1 MSELKQ
7 NAGTAVLEAPVDA
20 PVDAP
25 VPVRLEA
32 TGRDL
37 MVATGF
43 GVLGALA
50 ALGAGDLGGAYTRD
64 LAFLPSTG
72 VSAHLGS
79 VLGLGLAGAVLGFLG
94 YLDHVTHLVRNRHN
108 LVVFALALSALLAVG
123 LVDDGG
129 WLRAGIGAA
138 CGVWTLVLMVVMAIT
153 PGGSIGGG
161 DLKLLPSVALI
172 IGLHSPVVST
182 VWLLV
187 SFIATLMV
195 LTALRLRGASKKA
208 GVPMIP
214 IAAISMP
221 ISVLILIPAGLA
233 AAI

>member
-1 MSELKQ
+1 MSELTKD
-7 NAGTAVLEAPVDA
+7 AGTAVLETPVD
-20 PVDAP
+20 VP
-25 VPVRLEA
+25 VPLRPEA
-32 TGRDL
+32 TSRDL
-37 MVATGF
+37 AVAAGF
-43 GVLGALA
+43 SMLGALA

-108 LVVFALALSALLAVG
+108 LAVFVLAVSALLAVG
-123 LVDDGG
+123 MVDDGG
-129 WLRAGIGAA
+129 WLRAAIGGA
-138 CGVWTLVLMVVMAIT
+138 CGVWTLVLMVVTAIT
-153 PGGSIGGG
+153 PSGSIGGG

-187 SFIATLMV
+187 SFILTLVV
-195 LTALRLRGASKKA
+195 LTVLRLRGASKKA

-214 IAAISMP
+214 IAAISLP

>member
-7 NAGTAVLEAPVDA
+7 SAGTAVLETPADI
-20 PVDAP
+20 P
-25 VPVRLEA
+25 VPVRPEA
-32 TGRDL
+32 TNRDL
-37 MVATGF
+37 IVAAGF
-43 GVLGALA
+43 GVVGALA
-50 ALGAGDLGGAYTRD
+50 TLGVGDLAGAFTRD
-64 LAFLPSTG
+64 LAFVPSTG
-72 VSAHLGS
+72 LSAHLGS
-79 VLGLGLAGAVLGFLG
+79 TLGLGLAGAVLGFLG

-108 LVVFALALSALLAVG
+108 RAVLLLALGAVVAVG
-123 LVDDGG
+123 LIDDGG
-129 WLRAGIGAA
+129 WLRAATGAA

-172 IGLHSPVVST
+172 IGLHSPVVAT

-187 SFIATLMV
+187 SFIATLLV
-195 LTALRLRGASKKA
+195 LMLLRLRGASKKA

-214 IAAISMP
+214 IAAISLP
-221 ISVLILIPAGLA
+221 LSVLILIPAGFA